1 MEALPDPELK
11 YFRLDFHGNIDA
23 EFTAQ
28 IFASFNASKEKF
40 NASKE
45 KPLKGSA
52 AATLYR
58 IKKIWVN

>member
-40 NASKE
+40 NASKR
-45 KPLKGSA
+45 S
-52 AATLYR
+52 R
-58 IKKIWVN
+58 